1 MTTDVSVLAG
11 LRLTAGFPLPL
22 RERIA
27 ERLVPQHLSGGAWL
41 FRQGDPGSTL
51 FLVRSGRMEIVR
63 TTGETSRVVALMQ
76 AGDSLGEL
84 ALLSG
89 GTRSAGARA
98 VRDCEL
104 LALHQRD
111 VAPLLG
117 DPDFAAAMLGS
128 VTRMLRA
135 DPPDHDAASRR
146 TVVAVLCEDAA
157 RGTEI
162 TGALAEAFSTEG
174 VRCAT
179 LTAPSAR
186 LGHPPHVLP
195 QRTGRRLDQ
204 LERTHDV
211 VLLDAGTPDSEWGRV
226 CARQADRVILLIGP
240 TTPPLHDRDD
250 QVGSAVP
257 VASAAVRWA
266 WCCRVG
272 AHGRWPTWGSSRR
285 WRTPGWWSTGSVAP
299 RWVRS
304 SAGWPPRG
312 AAPQTF
318 GRSSFASWWTTAPF
332 VTGPSRGWPSSA
344 VRTPN

>member
-63 TTGETSRVVALMQ
+63 TTGATSRVVALMQ

-111 VAPLLG
+111 VVPLLG

-135 DPPDHDAASRR
+135 DPPEQDAASRR

-162 TGALAEAFSTEG
+162 TGALADAFATEG

-179 LTAPSAR
+179 LSAPSPR

-195 QRTGRRLDQ
+195 QRTGRRL
-204 LERTHDV
+204 TSSS
-211 VLLDAGTPDSEWGRV
+211 A
-226 CARQADRVILLIGP
+226 P
-240 TTPPLHDRDD
+240 TTSCCSTRARPTASG
-250 QVGSAVP
+250 VGCVP
-257 VASAAVRWA
+257 AR
-266 WCCRVG
+266 
-272 AHGRWPTWGSSRR
+272 PIE
-285 WRTPGWWSTGSVAP
+285 
-299 RWVRS
+299 
-304 SAGWPPRG
+304 
-312 AAPQTF
+312 
-318 GRSSFASWWTTAPF
+318 
-332 VTGPSRGWPSSA
+332 
-344 VRTPN
+344 